1 MLDNQHLHRTFG
13 GFQLQAELL
22 LKGGEDRRA
31 GRIGRRRR
39 AKTRP
44 SVAPPPLGESR
55 SLQRKRIPQL
65 TTSPHQPTIEDNTGP
80 VRVVQGRNHNM
91 LFRALQIRDV
101 AIEPAHILA
110 PMAGITDTVFRRF
123 IKRLGGCGLIM
134 TEFVSSEGMVRQN
147 FKSQR
152 YLYYTE
158 EERPITA
165 QIFGADPA
173 HLAEAAGQIEDLGFD
188 LVDLNLGCPAKKVV
202 KCGGSGLLR
211 DLPNLEKILRAIRAA
226 VKIPFTIKF
235 RSGWSDEEIVAVQVA
250 RMAED
255 CGVEGLA
262 VHPRT
267 RIQGYSG
274 KACWDIIA
282 QVKQAVRIPVI
293 GNGDVLTPRD
303 AAALHAQT
311 GCDAVMIGRA
321 AASNPWIFR
330 QLAEFFSTGTWR
342 EPADADRYELI
353 RTYYSMLV
361 AEDIPGA
368 IGKMKQ
374 FASWFTHGVR
384 NGTELRRQVQS
395 ARETSEVL
403 ERVDAFFASL
413 ALQPE
418 AAVVS

>member
-1 MLDNQHLHRTFG
+1 
-13 GFQLQAELL
+13 
-22 LKGGEDRRA
+22 
-31 GRIGRRRR
+31 
-39 AKTRP
+39 
-44 SVAPPPLGESR
+44 
-55 SLQRKRIPQL
+55 
-65 TTSPHQPTIEDNTGP
+65 
-80 VRVVQGRNHNM
+80 M

-101 AIEPAHILA
+101 AIRPAHLLA

-158 EERPITA
+158 EERPISA
-165 QIFGADPA
+165 QIFGADA
-173 HLAEAAGQIEDLGFD
+173 EHLGEAARQIEDHGFD
-188 LVDLNLGCPAKKVV
+188 LVDLNIGCPAKKVV

-211 DLPNLEKILRAIRAA
+211 DLPQLGKILRSIRAA
-226 VKIPFTIKF
+226 VSIPFTIKF
-235 RSGWSDEEIVAVQVA
+235 RSGWSDEEIVAVQLA

-255 CGVEGLA
+255 CGVEALA

-267 RIQGYSG
+267 RMQGYSG
-274 KACWDIIA
+274 KARWEIIQ
-282 QVKQAVRIPVI
+282 QVKEAVRIPVI
-293 GNGDVLTPRD
+293 GNGDVMTPPD
-303 AAALHAQT
+303 AAALQAQT

-330 QLAEFFSTGTWR
+330 QLAEFFSTGTYR
-342 EPADADRYELI
+342 EPGDADRYELI

-361 AEDIPGA
+361 DEEIPGA

-384 NGTELRRQVQS
+384 NGAELRRQVQS
-395 ARETSEVL
+395 ARETAEVL
-403 ERVDAFFASL
+403 ERVESFFSTLAS
-413 ALQPE
+413 QPE
-418 AAVVS
+418 PAIAS